1 MSEPKRS
8 IVWFRRD
15 LRITDHPALLEAI
28 ASSDEIVP
36 VFILD
41 KNLIGQSGSK
51 RLAYLGQS
59 LRALDDSLGNS
70 LHVMVFEWRKI
81 GLCVDVFGVVCSPFS
96 LDRSLIR

>member
-8 IVWFRRD
+8 IIWFRRD

-51 RLAYLGQS
+51 RLAYLGAS

-70 LHVMVFEWRKI
+70 LHVMVGDQVEV
-81 GLCVDVFGVVCSPFS
+81 LQ
-96 LDRSLIR
+96 SLIKRYNVSAVHLSLIHI